1 VAAVSASQAEEA
13 TNDAPPLYANIC
25 EEGALA
31 YQATITLTPV
41 RQDPYGLDHVT
52 FTACCA
58 GHADKTWSL
67 SPYQV
72 ASLLAVRFPMA
83 EVAAIEGKLHKL
95 ASVALP
101 GEYGSLQ
108 LIEMGYR
115 VTKSF

>member
-1 VAAVSASQAEEA
+1 
-13 TNDAPPLYANIC
+13 
-25 EEGALA
+25 
-31 YQATITLTPV
+31 
-41 RQDPYGLDHVT
+41 VT
-52 FTACCA
+52 FTARCE
-58 GHADKTWSL
+58 GQEDKIWAL

-108 LIEMGYR
+108 LIEMGYP